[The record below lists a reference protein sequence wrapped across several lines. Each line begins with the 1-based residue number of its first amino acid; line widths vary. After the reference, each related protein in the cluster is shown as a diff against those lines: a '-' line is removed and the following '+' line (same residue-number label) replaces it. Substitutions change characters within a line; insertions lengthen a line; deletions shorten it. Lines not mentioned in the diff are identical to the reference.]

1 MIRSRYAL
9 FLASV
14 IALATAGPV
23 EVSAR
28 DDRGGARSV
37 DRAPGDR
44 LIKVAQMDATDL
56 VVRLDRM
63 EEQIRQLTGAV
74 EQLQYRNQQLEQ
86 QLRRIQSP
94 AAESRPAEPGAPGA
108 RYAPPIGQPS
118 APQQADRLA
127 NAGDGVPPPA
137 PPSPPQTGS
146 RRGGVFDPNQNPNA
160 PGAPKNLGQL
170 AAGASSGYTGASP
183 PGAAAAPAGQPPGAP
198 LALGTTPPAAAE
210 EPTVIPAPQYGD
222 RGALPAPPPRY
233 PNATGSQQLVMAP
246 SATPKDEYDLAYG
259 YVLRKDYV
267 LAEESF
273 RVFIKQFPNDRLVP
287 DATYWLGESLFQEQR
302 YRDAAEAFLTVST
315 KFENAQKAAESLMR
329 LGQSLAALG
338 EKEAACSTFGQVGR
352 KYPRAAHLRQAV
364 EREEKRVG
372 C

>member
-1 MIRSRYAL
+1 MIQPRYAL
-9 FLASV
+9 FLATV
-14 IALATAGPV
+14 IALAIAGPA

-28 DDRGGARSV
+28 GDGAGAIPV
-37 DRAPGDR
+37 DRSSGAHAMQ
-44 LIKVAQMDATDL
+44 VAQADATDL
-56 VVRLDRM
+56 VVRLERL
-63 EEQIRQLTGAV
+63 EGQIRQLTGAI

-94 AAESRPAEPGAPGA
+94 TAESRPPEPGSSAA
-108 RYAPPIGQPS
+108 RYAPPVGQQS
-118 APQQADRLA
+118 APPQAERLA
-127 NAGDGVPPPA
+127 TGGDAA
-137 PPSPPQTGS
+137 PPPQTGP

-170 AAGASSGYTGASP
+170 SAGASPGYTGTSP
-183 PGAAAAPAGQPPGAP
+183 PGSGAAAASAATPGAP
-198 LALGTTPPAAAE
+198 MPLGSVPTAPSE

-222 RGALPAPPPRY
+222 GGPLPAPPTRH
-233 PNATGSQQLVMAP
+233 PNATGAQQLVMAP

-267 LAEESF
+267 LAEENF
-273 RVFIKQFPNDRLVP
+273 RMFIKQFPNDRQVP

-315 KFENAQKAAESLMR
+315 KFENAPKAAESLLR

-364 EREEKRVG
+364 EREQKRVG